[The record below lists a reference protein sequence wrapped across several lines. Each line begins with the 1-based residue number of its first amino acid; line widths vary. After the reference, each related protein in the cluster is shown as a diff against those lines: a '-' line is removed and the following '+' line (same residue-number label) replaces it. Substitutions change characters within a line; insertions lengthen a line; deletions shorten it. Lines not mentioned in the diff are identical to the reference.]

1 MSLNSPVLSRRSA
14 AVAASFGARAGSYEL
29 HAGLQRAVA
38 DRLALALP
46 QLERP
51 RVLELGCGTGLF
63 SRHLV
68 SRYPDGSFVL
78 TDVAPAMIAE
88 CRRNLAPAKTAHI
101 SYEVMDAGEAGGYA
115 GLDLIVSSMT
125 LHWLTD
131 PVASLKRLRPL
142 LAPGGALLY
151 ATLGQESFAEWRTVL
166 AELSLPSGLASIQQL
181 PGVFEEERLIPDESA
196 LGFFRRMK
204 AVGGLTPQEGYAS
217 LSPGVI
223 RRAMRAAD
231 SRFGGRITWH
241 IVYGRLNAPEASVS
255 SPSIKPA

>member
-38 DRLALALP
+38 DRLALELP

-166 AELSLPSGLASIQQL
+166 AELSLPSGLASIQQP

-196 LGFFRRMK
+196 LGFLRRMK